1 VKMNNRSKECFW
13 KRGGRGQADVMR
25 NEDGGAWVVVV
36 DVVEVK
42 VGVRRE
48 MMYVV

>member
-1 VKMNNRSKECFW
+1 MRMEEPGWV
-13 KRGGRGQADVMR
+13 GVDV
-25 NEDGGAWVVVV
+25 
-36 DVVEVK
+36 VVEVK